1 MAAAIPAAITRIR
14 GSIGMA
20 DVELEAD
27 VMGAF

>member
-14 GSIGMA
+14 GSIGMV
-20 DVELEAD
+20 DVVLGAV